1 MRPHLGLWRQ
11 SATTHG
17 DKRFR
22 QEQNPCQAARL
33 KVSRMKLAPLL
44 LCLLVLACSDQGA
57 AQRMQDRHALA
68 SARAET
74 QAAAI
79 IPVSSPAFAANGPI
93 PLRHSAYGDGISP
106 PLSWSGLP
114 AAARSLVLMME
125 DPDAV
130 SARPYVHWLAWNID
144 PALMSLPQ
152 GIAEGGEPP
161 HPAGLRQGRNTRG
174 ITGYFGPRPRG
185 SRPHH
190 YHFQLFALDTR
201 LDLAAGANRGVLLQA
216 MNGHVIAKGDL
227 VGLFAA
233 PQR

>member
-1 MRPHLGLWRQ
+1 MK
-11 SATTHG
+11 SA
-17 DKRFR
+17 
-22 QEQNPCQAARL
+22 
-33 KVSRMKLAPLL
+33 SLL
-44 LCLLVLACSDQGA
+44 LCLLALACSDPGA
-57 AQRMQDRHALA
+57 AQRALDRHALA

-74 QAAAI
+74 QATAAI
-79 IPVSSPAFAANGPI
+79 AISSPAFAANGPI
-93 PLRHSAYGDGISP
+93 PQRHSAYGEGVSP

-114 AAARSLVLMME
+114 AATQSLALMME

-130 SARPYVHWLAWNID
+130 SAHPYVHWLAWNID
-144 PALMSLPQ
+144 PALLSLPE

-201 LDLAAGANRGVLLQA
+201 LDLPAGAGRRDLLAA
-216 MNGHVIAKGDL
+216 MQGHVIAKGDL
-227 VGLFAA
+227 VGLFAQ
-233 PQR
+233 PR

>member
-1 MRPHLGLWRQ
+1 
-11 SATTHG
+11 
-17 DKRFR
+17 
-22 QEQNPCQAARL
+22 
-33 KVSRMKLAPLL
+33 MKAAPLFL
-44 LCLLVLACSDQGA
+44 SLFVLACSDQSA
-57 AQRMQDRHALA
+57 AQRTPDRQSLA

-74 QAAAI
+74 RAATT

-93 PLRHSAYGDGISP
+93 PLRHSAYGEGISP

-114 AAARSLVLMME
+114 PATRSLVLMME

-144 PALMSLPQ
+144 PARMSLPE

-161 HPAGLRQGRNTRG
+161 HPPGLHQGRNTRG

-190 YHFQLFALDTR
+190 YHFQLFALDAR
-201 LDLAAGANRGVLLQA
+201 LDLAAGANRRALLEA
-216 MNGHVIAKGDL
+216 MNGHVVAKGDL
-227 VGLFAA
+227 IGLFAE